1 MIQRNRKRQNA
12 LGLFETKQWKITIR
26 LQKVTGLYCF
36 QSDRTNVICWLNIF
50 SFTLS
55 FMIALG
61 VRLIMEIGVHN
72 EIVIENMLGELYMLI
87 VLSKLGMSILKR
99 KSFKSI
105 YTKIEDHWSMMNDAK
120 ELVIMSKNMNQGH
133 RVVKI
138 YSLYCIIGMGCFIAV
153 PITYPL
159 LDYVIPME
167 NKTRTMGEPAY
178 VEYGIDPEKYYYPL
192 MIQGIFGN
200 LACITL
206 FVAFDVS
213 YMMLT
218 NYVIGLFALAKHR
231 ILKINSL
238 MWIIEQRNVN
248 TKKSNWA
255 IPYIVQAIET
265 HQLALAYANDLEVK
279 YNKAWFVP
287 LLINIASIGGCIA
300 ILTVK
305 DTPEEIFR
313 YFAMLCGAFSHFYFI
328 FLPGQLIINA
338 SKEVFHACYAANW
351 YNLSNKS
358 KYLLKIIM
366 IRSLRA
372 SYLTGGKMFSLSM
385 ETYCSMLKTSFS
397 LIAILKRLM

>member
-1 MIQRNRKRQNA
+1 
-12 LGLFETKQWKITIR
+12 
-26 LQKVTGLYCF
+26 
-36 QSDRTNVICWLNIF
+36 
-50 SFTLS
+50 
-55 FMIALG
+55 
-61 VRLIMEIGVHN
+61 
-72 EIVIENMLGELYMLI
+72 
-87 VLSKLGMSILKR
+87 
-99 KSFKSI
+99 
-105 YTKIEDHWSMMNDAK
+105 MMKDAE

-133 RVVKI
+133 RIVKI
-138 YSLYCIIGMGCFIAV
+138 YSLYCIVGMGCFIAM
-153 PITYPL
+153 PIAYPL

-167 NKTRTMGEPAY
+167 NITRTMREPVY
-178 VEYGIDPEKYYYPL
+178 VEYGIDIEKYYFPL
-192 MIQGIFGN
+192 MTQGVFGG
-200 LACITL
+200 LVCVSL

-218 NYVIGLFALAKHR
+218 NYVIGLFTLAKHR
-231 ILKINSL
+231 LRKINRL
-238 MWIIEQRNVN
+238 IWVMQQRNVN
-248 TKKSNWA
+248 TKKSNWP

-265 HQLALAYANDLEVK
+265 HQLAVAYANDLEAK
-279 YNKAWFVP
+279 YNKAWFAP
-287 LLINIASIGGCIA
+287 LLINITSIGGCFA

-305 DTPEEIFR
+305 DTLEEIFR

-338 SKEVFHACYAANW
+338 SEEVFHACYAVNW
-351 YNLSNKS
+351 YNLSVKS